1 MLIVPLIYSG
11 FFLAG
16 YWDPYGKLDKLPVAI
31 VNLDKGAAMDEK
43 IIRAGDDFVKN
54 LKENKE
60 LAFHFVS
67 EKNAEEGLKEDKYYM
82 VVTIPADF
90 SKKVSTL
97 MDEKPEPAQLQ
108 YKVNPGKNFVAA
120 QIGTTAVENMKTKFQ
135 IVLRNLIQ
143 KVSFQSFK
151 T

>member
-1 MLIVPLIYSG
+1 
-11 FFLAG
+11 
-16 YWDPYGKLDKLPVAI
+16 
-31 VNLDKGAAMDEK
+31 
-43 IIRAGDDFVKN
+43 
-54 LKENKE
+54 
-60 LAFHFVS
+60 
-67 EKNAEEGLKEDKYYM
+67 M

>member
-1 MLIVPLIYSG
+1 MKGIQLIFKDWKAMWHHKHGRIALIFLLIVPLIYSG

-16 YWDPYGKLDKLPVAI
+16 YWDPYGRLDKLPVAI

-43 IIRAGDDFVKN
+43 TIHAGDDFVKN

-97 MDEKPEPAQLQ
+97 MNEKPEPAQLQ
-108 YKVNPGKNFVAA
+108 YKVNPV
-120 QIGTTAVENMKTKFQ
+120 KT
-135 IVLRNLIQ
+135 L
-143 KVSFQSFK
+143 
-151 T
+151 